1 MSTPIRIVSWR
12 ADFIE
17 ALALHLAD
25 GLARDPTR
33 LAASRVIFPHNR
45 PARHLRAA
53 LAARPGLPRPCV
65 LPRMQALDEFLRT
78 LRQELSLR
86 PLVRAG
92 QLDRIGLLHGIVRSL
107 GLAGGPLAR
116 LDASA
121 REFFPWGAR
130 LAALLNEL
138 ALHDAAPS
146 AIHNLSGEVLPWAEA
161 LLGQLDRVAGAFD
174 AALDERGWT
183 TPGLDA
189 CWLARNLDAV
199 EEHLAGQP
207 VIFAGFH
214 ALAGSE
220 EAVLRRLWERG
231 DAQIFWHTD
240 PALAN
245 GGSVAWPA
253 REHGRWLARW
263 RARAVLVQDAPEA
276 ATQVRRFYE
285 GFDLHSQ
292 LSVLERELAGLPDTA
307 STAVVLPDPAA
318 LVPVMH
324 HLPEREDAD
333 VNISMGY
340 PLARSSLAQLIET
353 VLTLHENAEPTHMGG
368 RFAWRDLI
376 ALVRNPLLRL
386 LRVNEAGETPL
397 RSAYQSFER
406 HIRASGAWQDPRQW
420 LLAYDADA
428 FTASEDEVRALH
440 EEVLSACCDGFRG
453 LTTLRGAGQA
463 LDRLCGLLRRRGG
476 DLWQRHLIDAECLL
490 RLMQSVTP
498 ELCGSI
504 LADEKYD
511 QPLVFLIL
519 RHLIKAERVSFEPE
533 PLAGLQVLGML
544 ETRLLRFRRLFVLDA
559 SEDTLPG
566 SSAPDPLLPD
576 PLRQAL
582 GLPGRRERDAV
593 AAHNFFRLLMG
604 AEQVVVLY
612 QAGVRP
618 GALEGKSERSRYVEQ
633 LLWELERRTG
643 ELVKPRPL
651 GEPDAVLAV
660 VSFPASP
667 ILPRHPAIALTPEL
681 RARLAARL
689 GEKGLT
695 PSALAA
701 WLTCPK
707 QAFYRYVLRLR
718 LLDEVAED
726 GDRAKLGEIVHQV
739 LRVFLVPR
747 LGQPLNAGMLDADAL
762 CRSFELELRRESA
775 FAELP
780 YDTRTALLASGR
792 ERLKRFAAN
801 LPQTTVRALERPVE
815 ARLAVGGL
823 DLRLHGR
830 IDRVDDR
837 VDGREGGCV
846 VLDYKTGGVKPGGVK
861 GWLDDALFE
870 RLAACAPGTPEAAQA
885 LSDLAD
891 TGLDAQLPLYL
902 YLLGRDPG
910 MVPVNAAWV
919 ELKSDG
925 GERPLFTDRHAPEL
939 RRVVMEERVPQLV
952 RFVVAHLLAAPELP
966 ARVGQQCDWC
976 DFSGPCCA

>member
-17 ALALHLAD
+17 ALAQALP
-25 GLARDPTR
+25 RDPAKLSATR
-33 LAASRVIFPHNR
+33 VVFPHNR
-45 PARHLRAA
+45 PARHLRAQ
-53 LAARPGLPRPCV
+53 LAALPSLPRPCI
-65 LPRMQALDEFLRT
+65 LPRMQALDEFLRG
-78 LRQELSLR
+78 LRQELSPR

-92 QLDRIGLLHGIVRSL
+92 QLDRIGLLHGIVQGL
-107 GLAGGPLAR
+107 GLSGGPLAR

-130 LAALLNEL
+130 LASLLDEL
-138 ALHDAAPS
+138 ALHDAAPA
-146 AIHNLSGEVLPWAEA
+146 AIRNLSGEVLPWAEA
-161 LLGQLDRVAGAFD
+161 LLGQLDRVAGAYD

-189 CWLARNLDAV
+189 RWLARNLDAV

-207 VIFAGFH
+207 VVFAGFN
-214 ALAGSE
+214 ALAASE

-231 DAQIFWHTD
+231 EAEIFWHTD
-240 PALAN
+240 PALAT
-245 GGSVAWPA
+245 GGGVAWPA
-253 REHGRWLARW
+253 REHGRWLVRW
-263 RARAVLVQDAPEA
+263 RARAVLAQDAPET

-292 LSVLERELAGLPDTA
+292 LSVLERELAALPDTE
-307 STAVVLPDPAA
+307 STAVVLPDPGA

-324 HLPEREDAD
+324 HLPDREDAD

-353 VLTLHENAEPTHMGG
+353 VLTLHENAEPAHMGG

-376 ALVRNPLLRL
+376 ALVRHPLLRL
-386 LRVNEAGETPL
+386 LRVNEQGETPL

-406 HIRASGAWQDPRQW
+406 HIRMSGAWQDPRQW
-420 LLAYDADA
+420 LPAYDAEA
-428 FTASEDEVRALH
+428 FAASEADVRALH
-440 EEVLSACCDGFRG
+440 EEVLSVCCDGFRG
-453 LTTLRGAGQA
+453 LTTLRQAGQA
-463 LDRLCGLLRRRGG
+463 LDRLCELLRRRGG

-498 ELCGSI
+498 ELTGSI

-519 RHLIKAERVSFEPE
+519 RHLLEAERVSFEPE

-559 SEDTLPG
+559 SEDKMPG
-566 SSAPDPLLPD
+566 ASAPDPLLPD

-582 GLPGRRERDAV
+582 GLPGRRERDQV

-604 AEQVVVLY
+604 AEQATVLY

-643 ELVKPRPL
+643 ELVKARPL
-651 GEPDAVLAV
+651 GEPDAVLAA

-667 ILPRHPAIALTPEL
+667 IQPRHPAVALTPYL
-681 RARLAARL
+681 RAGLAARL

-707 QAFYRYVLRLR
+707 QAFYRFVLRLR

-726 GDRAKLGEIVHQV
+726 GDRARLGEIVHQV
-739 LRVFLVPR
+739 LRDFLAPR
-747 LGQPLNAGMLDADAL
+747 LGQPLNAGLLDADAL
-762 CRSFELELRRESA
+762 CRSFELELRREAS

-780 YDTRTALLASGR
+780 YDTRTALLAAGR
-792 ERLKRFAAN
+792 ERLRRFAAN
-801 LPQTTVRALERPVE
+801 LPQTTVRALEQPVE

-830 IDRVDDR
+830 IDRVDER
-837 VDGREGGCV
+837 GGGGV
-846 VLDYKTGGVKPGGVK
+846 VLDYKTGGVKPGGIK
-861 GWLDDALFE
+861 GWLDDALFQ
-870 RLAACAPGTPEAAQA
+870 RLEACAPGTPEAAQA
-885 LSDLAD
+885 LCDLAD

-902 YLLGRDPG
+902 HLLGRAPG
-910 MVPVNAAWV
+910 ARPLNAAWV
-919 ELKSDG
+919 ELISDG
-925 GERPLFTDRHAPEL
+925 GELPLFTDKHAPEL
-939 RRVVMEERVPQLV
+939 RRLVIEERVPLLV

-966 ARVGQQCDWC
+966 ARVGRQCDWC
-976 DFSGPCCA
+976 DFCGPCCA